1 MVKAGMF
8 KRTGSGGWSYAIGLE
23 MRLPKASS
31 TRAVLHIAPSVDQV
45 DTRFLQSLLGY
56 NARRAAL
63 SIIGI
68 FLDRMQPYDL
78 RPVDF
83 SVLSV
88 IAHNPGVT
96 SRQLCCS
103 LGILPPNFVALLANL
118 EKRGLVQ
125 RSAHLTDKRAVSL
138 LLSATGR
145 ALMDKAELTVTLL
158 ERDASQ
164 KLSPTELKTLNRL
177 LQKVYQN
184 GASAKK

>member
-1 MVKAGMF
+1 M
-8 KRTGSGGWSYAIGLE
+8 
-23 MRLPKASS
+23 PKAS
-31 TRAVLHIAPSVDQV
+31 TKQPVLHIAPSVNQV
-45 DTRFLQSLLGY
+45 DTRYLQSLLGY

-63 SIIGI
+63 AIIGV
-68 FLDRMQPYDL
+68 FLERMQPYDL

-96 SRQLCCS
+96 SRQLCSS

-125 RSAHLTDKRAVSL
+125 RNAHPSDKRAVSL

-145 ALMDKAELTVTLL
+145 ALMEKAERTATLL
-158 ERDASQ
+158 EQDASQ
-164 KLSPTELKTLNRL
+164 QLSATELKTLNRL
-177 LQKVYQN
+177 LQKIYQN
-184 GASAKK
+184 GAEAAK

>member
-1 MVKAGMF
+1 M
-8 KRTGSGGWSYAIGLE
+8 
-23 MRLPKASS
+23 PKAS
-31 TRAVLHIAPSVDQV
+31 TKQPVLLTAPCVDQV
-45 DTRFLQSLLGY
+45 DTRYLQGLLGY

-63 SIIGI
+63 AIIGV
-68 FLDRMQPYDL
+68 FLERMQPYDL

-96 SRQLCCS
+96 SRQLCSS

-125 RSAHLTDKRAVSL
+125 RNAHPSDKRAVSL

-145 ALMDKAELTVTLL
+145 ALMEKAERTATLL
-158 ERDASQ
+158 EQDASQ
-164 KLSPTELKTLNRL
+164 KLSATELKTLNRL

-184 GASAKK
+184 GAEAAK

>member
-1 MVKAGMF
+1 M
-8 KRTGSGGWSYAIGLE
+8 
-23 MRLPKASS
+23 PKEKNAASATS
-31 TRAVLHIAPSVDQV
+31 AAQAVDHV
-45 DTRFLQSLLGY
+45 DTRYLQSLLGY

-63 SIIGI
+63 SIIGV
-68 FLDRMQPYDL
+68 FLERMEPYGL

-88 IAHNPGVT
+88 IGHNPGVT
-96 SRQLCCS
+96 SRQLCAS
-103 LGILPPNFVALLANL
+103 LGILPPNFVALLTNL

-125 RSAHLTDKRAVSL
+125 RSAHASDKRAVSL

-145 ALMDKAELTVTLL
+145 NLMEKAERTATML
-158 ERDASQ
+158 EQDASQ

-184 GASAKK
+184 GVGAVK